1 MHMITNLQLGMA
13 ITLFII
19 GVAACAAG
27 LWTIL
32 ARDYQQ
38 TLRTLSVQSAKIG
51 TRAALEDGIAPIID
65 SAARLVEA
73 VSQLIRTAV
82 GIGVFLCCGG
92 IVICLVAF
100 WMISKI

>member
-1 MHMITNLQLGMA
+1 MITNLQLGMA

-19 GVAACAAG
+19 GIAACGAG

-38 TLRTLSVQSAKIG
+38 TMRTLSAQSAKIG
-51 TRAALEDGIAPIID
+51 TRATLEDGIAPIID

-82 GIGVFLCCGG
+82 GIGVFLCCSGV
-92 IVICLVAF
+92 VICLVAF
-100 WMISKI
+100 WMIAKIY

>member
-1 MHMITNLQLGMA
+1 MITNMQIGMA
-13 ITLFII
+13 IALFVLGI
-19 GVAACAAG
+19 AACIAG

-38 TLRTLSVQSAKIG
+38 TMRALSAQSAKIG
-51 TRAALEDGIAPIID
+51 TRATLEDGIAPIID

-82 GIGVFLCCGG
+82 GIGVFLCCAG
-92 IVICLVAF
+92 VAICMVAF
-100 WMISKI
+100 WIISKI